1 MRARSR
7 LDSRRGQAL
16 SARIF
21 VALGVAAAALGCAP
35 AEPAKVPEQPRLA
48 HSFAAAFDAEAEDP
62 MAAAPYLAAID
73 AAVQNPGAPNALA
86 TVIASLDA
94 LVFGATPNLD
104 LVRDHAIAYRSR
116 ELFTEVV
123 ERLRKAWLAGG
134 GPRSAPAAPFMR
146 GLLANALHRLALF
159 IGDEQPASVWVR
171 RRGCVDEA
179 AVVGPLDAMPLL
191 GLSGRAPG
199 LGGWAAFPESF
210 QGVPPFATDLRPEV
224 VGADACAIDVN
235 ATSFLMGTRAVVVDI
250 DNPRA
255 QRVSFALTSASAA
268 SLEAGGTPILRRGY
282 EAGGNFV
289 MRLAT
294 AEVPA
299 GRLRLVVRVAQ
310 KSDGNE
316 IELNVWDEDGLPLEA
331 RAPKAGD
338 VTDARA
344 KAAKAIEIT
353 PEGQG
358 DAALSVAAAA
368 LLALGEARAAEH
380 MLEPIEPNDENGAST
395 SSAPATQAKARDAR
409 LELLFAR
416 AIEAAEDMSDTKA
429 LDRTR
434 AAIAKAIEA
443 RKTAWEAKIAQARL
457 TERRRGAGEGPM
469 EALKELGVI
478 PPGAA
483 EGAPLL
489 PSSNPMLLTYVAL
502 SARRQKLA
510 DVSEAAYAEL
520 AKKTPD
526 APLLAAVDERLHG
539 RVGSDAVKAAC
550 EGGTNR
556 ADLSCLEAIRE
567 QFAPRAKGGDM
578 KAALAEIARLRR
590 LRTAPDALRGVE
602 IGVRIAGGDVT
613 GALMVH
619 DLLPPAQRRL
629 IDAVGLAAAKGLLEP
644 AQKRLA
650 SKDALRA
657 RDAPYSLAPLVR
669 VLGLEPDPAPALEGQ
684 GRRLVLADMK
694 AAYMPGA
701 ATVVLRRLER
711 YSIDAS
717 GLVRY
722 TTYDLRRVSGTT
734 DVAQGAMSFGPMLEA
749 RSAPRLLRR
758 RIHKRDG
765 RMLEPD
771 AAANAAQWSDLSQLE
786 QGDYVEQIV
795 EGWGLPNDSGQI
807 VLDTPDLLPER
818 TSVRE
823 AEIEVRRAESIRFSV
838 WSHPLLGKPEERADS
853 GFKVSVWRLKDALPR
868 RIEDGMPRMERSV
881 GVSLG
886 TQTWENIGRAIAENI
901 RSYEDRDPFVTRFAQ
916 SIAADASKVA
926 GETTKPARLALVEKV
941 VAAVGKRVKIA
952 GGAELSDISAM
963 YGGGSQRATARTI
976 LELGQ
981 GSRSWVIYRVLR
993 ELGVPVDIAVA
1004 ETEPFSASPDFPPH
1018 VGRFTHPLL
1027 VARLGAEGGDV
1038 WIDADVEGP
1047 PLPPG
1052 RVSPELRGRSA
1063 MLAGGNIVTVMA
1075 TTGETGDEVD
1085 IRLTLDEKGDAKGSF
1100 TILLHGR
1107 AAQALAEAF
1116 ETVVGT
1122 NRRQMLQ
1129 GVVLGWLPWADVE
1142 EVTVSSSEGSWE
1154 VALRA
1159 SIRIHGYARP
1169 EGQDGKTWVLPGI
1182 EPVHIVVPRSF
1193 AGTLGATYAS
1203 RAARQS
1209 ALLIDTA
1216 LQYHVRRRIE
1226 LPAGATVMRAPEG
1239 VRIEDARLEALR
1251 KGSYGPVIEEDFALS
1266 LPTGTVPAEAYQGFV
1281 DNVRSIDDGFM
1292 AGTRVRVK
1300 P

>member
-1 MRARSR
+1 M
-7 LDSRRGQAL
+7 DSRQARAVL
-16 SARIF
+16 T
-21 VALGVAAAALGCAP
+21 LGVAMAAIGCAP
-35 AEPAKVPEQPRLA
+35 AEPAKAPEQPPLA
-48 HSFAAAFDAEAEDP
+48 RSFAAAFDAEAEDP

-73 AAVQNPGAPNALA
+73 TAVQNPGAPDALA

-116 ELFTEVV
+116 DLFTEVV
-123 ERLRKAWLAGG
+123 GRLRTAWLAGG
-134 GPRSAPAAPFMR
+134 APRNAPAAPFMR
-146 GLLANALHRLALF
+146 GLIANALHRLALF
-159 IGDEQPASVWVR
+159 VGDEQPASVWVR
-171 RRGCVDEA
+171 RRGCVGEA

-191 GLSGRAPG
+191 GIEKQSP
-199 LGGWAAFPESF
+199 AFNAGSPF
-210 QGVPPFATDLRPEV
+210 QGTFRGIEPFATSIKPEV
-224 VGADACAIDVN
+224 VGADACFIDVN
-235 ATSFLMGTRAVVVDI
+235 ATSFLMGTRAVVVDVE
-250 DNPRA
+250 NPRA
-255 QRVSFALTSASAA
+255 QRVSFALTSSSAA
-268 SLEAGGTPILRRGY
+268 NLEAGGAPILRRGY
-282 EAGGNFV
+282 EAGGGFV

-299 GRLRLVVRVAQ
+299 GRVRLVVRVAQ
-310 KSDGNE
+310 KSDGNQ
-316 IELNVWDEDGLPLEA
+316 IELNVWDEDGLPLAA
-331 RAPKAGD
+331 RAPREGD
-338 VTDARA
+338 VTDARGTSG
-344 KAAKAIEIT
+344 KAIEIK
-353 PEGQG
+353 PEGRD

-368 LLALGEARAAEH
+368 LLALGEARVAEH
-380 MLEPIEPNDENGAST
+380 MLEPIEDSDATPKTTG
-395 SSAPATQAKARDAR
+395 APATTPAKNRDAR
-409 LELLFAR
+409 LELLYAR

-434 AAIAKAIEA
+434 AAIDKAIAA
-443 RKTAWEAKIAQARL
+443 RKTAWEARIAQARL
-457 TERRRGAGEGPM
+457 TERRRGAGEGPI
-469 EALKELGVI
+469 EALKELGVS
-478 PPGAA
+478 PPAPGSSPA
-483 EGAPLL
+483 EPAQIL
-489 PSSNPMLLTYVAL
+489 SNPMLLTYVAL
-502 SARRQKLA
+502 SARRQRLA

-520 AKKTPD
+520 AKKTPG

-539 RVGSDAVKAAC
+539 RVGTDAVKAAC
-550 EGGTNR
+550 EGGTSR

-567 QFAPRAKGGDM
+567 QFVARGGDM

-590 LRTAPDALRGVE
+590 LRTAPEALREVE
-602 IGVRIAGGDVT
+602 ISVRVAGGDLT
-613 GALMVH
+613 GALQLH
-619 DLLPPAQRRL
+619 DRIPPAQRRL
-629 IDAVGLAAAKGLLEP
+629 IDAVGLAASKGLVEP
-644 AQKRLA
+644 VQKRLA
-650 SKDALRA
+650 SEDALSA

-669 VLGLEPDPAPALEGQ
+669 ILGLEPDPAPALEAE
-684 GRRLVLADMK
+684 GRKLVLADMK

-701 ATVVLRRLER
+701 ATAVLRHLER
-711 YSIDAS
+711 YAIDDA

-734 DVAQGAMSFGPMLEA
+734 DVAQGAMSFGPMLEG

-795 EGWGLPNDSGQI
+795 EGWGLPNDSGHL

-823 AEIEVRRAESIRFSV
+823 AEIEVRRAESIKFSV
-838 WSHPLLGKPEERADS
+838 WSHPLLKKAEERTEN
-853 GFKVSVWRLKDALPR
+853 GFKVSVWKLKDALPR

-886 TQTWENIGRAIAENI
+886 TQTWENIGRAIEENI

-916 SIAADASKVA
+916 AIAADTARPAGAPAASATSKS
-926 GETTKPARLALVEKV
+926 ARLALVERV
-941 VAAVGKRVKIA
+941 VATVGKRVKIA
-952 GGAELSDISAM
+952 GGAELSDVSAM

-1004 ETEPFSASPDFPPH
+1004 ETEPFSVSADFPPH
-1018 VGRFTHPLL
+1018 VGRFQHPLL

-1063 MLAGGNIVTVMA
+1063 MLAGGKIVTVMA

-1085 IRLTLDEKGDAKGSF
+1085 IRLTVDEKGDAKGSF

-1159 SIRIHGYARP
+1159 SISIHGYGRP
-1169 EGQDGKTWVLPGI
+1169 EGPDGKTWVLPGI
-1182 EPVHIVVPRSF
+1182 EPVHIVIPRGY

-1203 RAARQS
+1203 RGARQS

-1216 LQYHVRRRIE
+1216 LQYHVRRRVE
-1226 LPAGATVMRAPEG
+1226 LPAGATVTRAPEG
-1239 VRIEDARLEALR
+1239 VRIEDARL
-1251 KGSYGPVIEEDFALS
+1251 
-1266 LPTGTVPAEAYQGFV
+1266 
-1281 DNVRSIDDGFM
+1281 
-1292 AGTRVRVK
+1292 
-1300 P
+1300 

>member
-1 MRARSR
+1 M
-7 LDSRRGQAL
+7 
-16 SARIF
+16 
-21 VALGVAAAALGCAP
+21 GVAMAAIGCAP
-35 AEPAKVPEQPRLA
+35 AEPAKAPSPPPLA
-48 HSFAAAFDAEAEDP
+48 RSFAAAFDAEAEDP

-73 AAVQNPGAPNALA
+73 AAVLNPGAAGSLA

-116 ELFTEVV
+116 DLFTQVV
-123 ERLRKAWLAGG
+123 ERLRRAWLAGG
-134 GPRSAPAAPFMR
+134 SLRSAPAAPFMR
-146 GLLANALHRLALF
+146 GLIANALHRLALF
-159 IGDEQPASVWVR
+159 VGDEQPASVWVR
-171 RRGCVDEA
+171 RRGCVGEA
-179 AVVGPLDAMPLL
+179 AVVGPVDAMPLL
-191 GLSGRAPG
+191 GIEKRAP
-199 LGGWAAFPESF
+199 AFDAGTPFAEAYR
-210 QGVPPFATDLRPEV
+210 GIEPFATSIKPEV
-224 VGADACAIDVN
+224 VGADSCFIDVN

-250 DNPRA
+250 ENPRA

-268 SLEAGGTPILRRGY
+268 NVEAGGAPILRRGY
-282 EAGGNFV
+282 EAGGGFV

-294 AEVPA
+294 ANVPA
-299 GRLRLVVRVAQ
+299 GRVRVVVRVAQ
-310 KSDGNE
+310 KSDGNQ
-316 IELNVWDEDGLPLEA
+316 IELDIWDEDGLPLAA
-331 RAPKAGD
+331 RAPRAGD

-344 KAAKAIEIT
+344 ASGKAIEIK
-353 PEGQG
+353 PEGRD

-380 MLEPIEPNDENGAST
+380 MLEPIEDSGDSSSPK
-395 SSAPATQAKARDAR
+395 SSARARDPR
-409 LELLFAR
+409 LELLYAR
-416 AIEAAEDMSDTKA
+416 SIEAAQDMSDTKA

-434 AAIAKAIEA
+434 AAIDKAIAA
-443 RKTAWEAKIAQARL
+443 RKTAWEARIAQARL
-457 TERRRGAGEGPM
+457 TERRRGAGEGPI
-469 EALKELGVI
+469 EALKELGVV
-478 PPGAA
+478 PPAPGSGEADR
-483 EGAPLL
+483 APLL

-510 DVSEAAYAEL
+510 DVSEAAYVEL
-520 AKKTPD
+520 AKKTPG
-526 APLLAAVDERLHG
+526 APILAAVDERLHG

-550 EGGTNR
+550 EGGTSR
-556 ADLSCLEAIRE
+556 ADLTCLEAIRE
-567 QFAPRAKGGDM
+567 HWVARPQGGDM
-578 KAALAEIARLRR
+578 KAALTEIARLRR
-590 LRTAPDALRGVE
+590 LRTAPTALREVE
-602 IGVRIAGGDVT
+602 IGVRVAGGDLT
-613 GALMVH
+613 GALVVH
-619 DLLPPAQRRL
+619 DQLPPAQRRL
-629 IDAVGLAAAKGLLEP
+629 IDAVGLAASKGLDEP
-644 AQKRLA
+644 ARKRLT
-650 SKDALRA
+650 SKDALSA
-657 RDAPYSLAPLVR
+657 RDAPYALPPLVR
-669 VLGLEPDPAPALEGQ
+669 VLGLEPDPAPALEAE
-684 GRRLVLADMK
+684 GRKLVLADMK

-701 ATVVLRRLER
+701 ATAVLRHLER

-749 RSAPRLLRR
+749 RVAPRLLRR

-771 AAANAAQWSDLSQLE
+771 AAANASQWSDLSQLE

-795 EGWGLPNDSGQI
+795 EGWALPNDSGHL

-823 AEIEVRRAESIRFSV
+823 AEIEVRRAEGVKFEV
-838 WSHPLLGKPEERADS
+838 WSHPLLKRPEERVEG
-853 GFKVSVWRLKDALPR
+853 GFKVSVWKLKDALPR

-886 TQTWENIGRAIAENI
+886 TLTWENIGRAIEENI

-916 SIAADASKVA
+916 SIAAEAAKPAGASGSGQSQNQGQNQDQHK
-926 GETTKPARLALVEKV
+926 KSARLALVERV

-952 GGAELSDISAM
+952 GGAELSDVAAM

-993 ELGVPVDIAVA
+993 ELGVPVEIAVA
-1004 ETEPFSASPDFPPH
+1004 ETEPFSVSPDFPPH
-1018 VGRFTHPLL
+1018 VGRFQHPLL

-1063 MLAGGNIVTVMA
+1063 MLAGGKIVTVMA

-1085 IRLTLDEKGDAKGSF
+1085 IRLTVDEKGDAKGSF

-1142 EVTVSSSEGSWE
+1142 EVTVSSTEGSWE

-1159 SIRIHGYARP
+1159 SIRIHGFARP

-1182 EPVHIVVPRSF
+1182 EPVHIVIPRGY

-1203 RAARQS
+1203 RGARQS

-1216 LQYHVRRRIE
+1216 LQYHVRRRVE
-1226 LPAGATVMRAPEG
+1226 LPAGATVTRAPEG
-1239 VRIEDARLEALR
+1239 VRIEDALVEAVR
-1251 KGSYGPVIEEDFALS
+1251 KGTYGPVIEEDFALS
-1266 LPTGTVPAEAYQGFV
+1266 LPTGAVPAEAYQDFV
-1281 DNVRSIDDGFM
+1281 NKVRSIDDSFM

>member
-1 MRARSR
+1 MRAARA
-7 LDSRRGQAL
+7 AL
-16 SARIF
+16 
-21 VALGVAAAALGCAP
+21 ALGVTAAMLGCAP
-35 AEPAKVPEQPRLA
+35 AEPAKAPEVPPLSR
-48 HSFAAAFDAEAEDP
+48 SFAAAFDAEAEDP

-73 AAVQNPGAPNALA
+73 AAVESPAADGALA

-94 LVFGATPNLD
+94 LVFGSTPNLD
-104 LVRDHAIAYRSR
+104 LVRDHAIAFRSR
-116 ELFTEVV
+116 DLFTEVV
-123 ERLRKAWLAGG
+123 SRLRRAWLAGG
-134 GPRSAPAAPFMR
+134 RTRSAPSAPFMR
-146 GLLANALHRLALF
+146 GLIANALHRLALF
-159 IGDEQPASVWVR
+159 IGDEQPASVWAR
-171 RRGCVDEA
+171 RRGCVSEA
-179 AVVGPLDAMPLL
+179 AVVGPFDAMPLL
-191 GLSGRAPG
+191 GLEKR
-199 LGGWAAFPESF
+199 LGGFGPGAPF
-210 QGVPPFATDLRPEV
+210 QETYPGIEPFAASLKPEV
-224 VGADACAIDVN
+224 VRADACMVDVN
-235 ATSFLMGTRAVVVDI
+235 TSSFLMGTRAVVVDI
-250 DNPRA
+250 ENPRA
-255 QRVSFALTSASAA
+255 QRVSFALTSSSAA
-268 SLEAGGTPILRRGY
+268 NLEAGGVPVLRRGY
-282 EAGGNFV
+282 EAGGGFV

-299 GRLRLVVRVAQ
+299 GRVRVVVRVAQ
-310 KSDGNE
+310 KSDGNQ
-316 IELNVWDEDGLPLEA
+316 IELDVWDEDGLPLQA
-331 RAPKAGD
+331 RAPAKGD
-338 VTDARA
+338 VTDVRPTSA
-344 KAAKAIEIT
+344 KAVEIK
-353 PEGQG
+353 PEGRD
-358 DAALSVAAAA
+358 DAALSAAAAA
-368 LLALGEARAAEH
+368 LLALGEAREAEH
-380 MLEPIEPNDENGAST
+380 MLEPIEDSAGT
-395 SSAPATQAKARDAR
+395 SSGAPAPARQGRDAR

-434 AAIAKAIEA
+434 AAIAKAIAA
-443 RKTAWEAKIAQARL
+443 RKTSWEARIAQARL
-457 TERRRGAGEGPM
+457 TERRRGAGEGPI
-469 EALKELGVI
+469 EALKELGVT
-478 PPGAA
+478 PPPPRSGSSDAA
-483 EGAPLL
+483 SGPPLL
-489 PSSNPMLLTYVAL
+489 PSSNAMLLTYVAL
-502 SARRQKLA
+502 SAKRLQMA
-510 DVSEAAYAEL
+510 DVAEAAYAEL
-520 AKKTPD
+520 AKVAPD

-550 EGGTNR
+550 EGGTSR
-556 ADLSCLEAIRE
+556 ADLSCLEALRE
-567 QFAPRAKGGDM
+567 QFNGRGQAADM

-590 LRTAPDALRGVE
+590 LRSSPDALREVE
-602 IGVRIAGGDVT
+602 LSVRVASGDLT
-613 GALMVH
+613 GALAVH
-619 DLLPPAQRRL
+619 DALPPAQRRL
-629 IDAVGLAAAKGLLEP
+629 IDALGLAAAKGLDKPVRE
-644 AQKRLA
+644 RLA
-650 SKDALRA
+650 DKETLSA
-657 RDAPYSLAPLVR
+657 RDTPYSLAPLVR
-669 VLGLEPDPAPALEGQ
+669 ILGLEPDPAPALEAE
-684 GRRLVLADMK
+684 GRKLVLADMK

-701 ATVVLRRLER
+701 ATAVLRHIER

-734 DVAQGAMSFGPMLEA
+734 DVAQGAMSFGPMLEG

-795 EGWGLPNDSGQI
+795 EGWGLPNDSGHL

-823 AEIEVRRAESIRFSV
+823 AEIEVRRAAAIPFSV
-838 WSHPLLGKPEERADS
+838 WSHPLLKAPEERTEG

-886 TQTWENIGRAIAENI
+886 TQTWENIGRAIEENI

-916 SIAADASKVA
+916 SIAADTPKASSSPQA
-926 GETTKPARLALVEKV
+926 GSKPARLALVERV

-952 GGAELSDISAM
+952 GGAELSDVSAV

-993 ELGVPVDIAVA
+993 ELNVPVDIAVA

-1018 VGRFTHPLL
+1018 VGRFQHPLL
-1027 VARLGAEGGDV
+1027 VAHLGAEGGDV

-1063 MLAGGNIVTVMA
+1063 MLAGGKIVTVMA
-1075 TTGETGDEVD
+1075 SAGETGDEVD
-1085 IRLTLDEKGDAKGSF
+1085 IRLALDEKGDAKGSF

-1122 NRRQMLQ
+1122 QRRQMLQ

-1142 EVTVSSSEGSWE
+1142 EVTVSSGEGSWE

-1159 SIRIHGYARP
+1159 AIRIHGYARP

-1182 EPVHIVVPRSF
+1182 EPVHIVIPRGF

-1216 LQYHVRRRIE
+1216 LQYHVRRRVE
-1226 LPAGATVMRAPEG
+1226 LPAGAAVTRAPES
-1239 VRIEDARLEALR
+1239 VRIEDPRLEAVR
-1251 KGSYGPVIEEDFALS
+1251 KGTYGPVIEEDFALS

-1281 DNVRSIDDGFM
+1281 EKVRSIDDGFM